1 MKKSFLLPFLALFF
15 GALSAQTN
23 FYIGQI
29 AVVPAAPTTSD
40 NVSIQLI
47 GDLSDTGAS
56 IAMAEADVNGNAITI
71 TIVAVST
78 GGLAV
83 LVPHTELIQVGMLP
97 AGVYTIDFSSSTVG
111 TWDMAPAEQHIFTV
125 SGGEP
130 CADLDLVS
138 LQWQAFGDT
147 ALMVHVLNNSS
158 SIFAYPNFIL
168 FDAQGDTLAKETV
181 NLFGISNE
189 GWHLMRIQSGIAM
202 PDEAVN
208 GRLELW
214 TDFTEALACSW
225 EQEFSLCPD
234 EACSDL
240 EIHLSNSLSNPVI
253 GTYNWMLSDHLGGMY
268 NGQFALSAEEQEVS
282 TTLCVPPGEYYL
294 NVYPNEPGSM
304 DAPRFYAS
312 AGCDQRTNSG
322 MATASL
328 PVEVP
333 FTFFGP
339 CISGTQSVAELSAS
353 ALLVR
358 NTIGGLYVETGDGR
372 PLGAVGL
379 WDMQGRLHFSGQG
392 ADQLL
397 VPLPSPG
404 VYLLR
409 AGDRQVKVLG
419 GFE

>member
-1 MKKSFLLPFLALFF
+1 MKKTLLLPFLALFA

-29 AVVPAAPTTSD
+29 AVVPAAPSTSD
-40 NVSIQLI
+40 NVSIHLI
-47 GDLSDTGAS
+47 GDLSDTGAF
-56 IAMAEADVNGNAITI
+56 IAMAEADVSGNAITI
-71 TIVAVST
+71 TIVSGST

-83 LVPHTELIQVGMLP
+83 LVPHTEVILLGMLP
-97 AGVYTIDFSSSTVG
+97 AGVYTIDFSISSVG
-111 TWDMAPAEQHIFTV
+111 IWDMAPVEQHSFTV

-130 CADLDLVS
+130 CAELELVS
-138 LQWQAFGDT
+138 VQWQAFGDT
-147 ALMVHVLNNSS
+147 ALMVHVMNNSS

-168 FDAQGDTLAKETV
+168 FNAQGDTLAKETV
-181 NLFGISNE
+181 NLFGIGNE
-189 GWHLMRIQSGIAM
+189 GWHLMRIQSGVAI
-202 PDEAVN
+202 PDEAFN

-214 TDFTEALACSW
+214 TDFTEELACSW

-240 EIHLSNSLSNPVI
+240 EIHLSNTLSSPVI

-268 NGQFALSAEEQEVS
+268 NGQFALSAQEQNVS
-282 TTLCVPPGEYYL
+282 ATLCLPPGEYYL
-294 NVYPNEPGSM
+294 NVDPNDPSSM
-304 DAPRFYAS
+304 DAPRYYAS
-312 AGCDQRTNSG
+312 AAGGQLTNSG

-328 PVEVP
+328 PTELQV
-333 FTFFGP
+333 TFYGP
-339 CISGTQSVAELSAS
+339 CTSGTQSVVDLSAA

-358 NTIGGLYVETGDGR
+358 NTSGGLYVETGDGR

-392 ADQLL
+392 ADQLF
-397 VPLPSPG
+397 VALPAPG

-409 AGDRQVKVLG
+409 AGEASVKVLG